1 MSCVSFLS
9 GKSAERHRSNPFFY
23 EALARLQWAAGPRK
37 FMKIR
42 SLLSLS
48 LALAAPALAVSNA
61 KSAPTPVT
69 PRYHLAADWKLAGDG
84 FWDYLTVDAA
94 AHRLYIPRDTRIQV
108 VDTSN
113 GHIIG
118 EIVGLKE
125 AHGVALVPTLGVGFA
140 TSGGTN
146 QVIVFKIK
154 TLKPIGAPIGVGEGP
169 DAIAYEPT
177 TGQIF
182 TMNGDGK
189 STSVINARTRR
200 VVGTIDLGTNAESA
214 VADGRGHL
222 FINLEGTSQI
232 AEINAKTRKIAH
244 VWPLAPGEE
253 PTGLSYD
260 AVTQHLFAGCH
271 NKTLVVLD
279 ARTGKTVAHL
289 PIGAGVDAGVFDAK
303 MGVSLSSCGRDGNL
317 AIVGEQAGKPALLG
331 TIPTHTGARTMA
343 LDPISHAVFVVA
355 ADYQPL
361 QPGQRYPQAVP
372 GTTRILKYEI
382 SAK

>member
-1 MSCVSFLS
+1 MT
-9 GKSAERHRSNPFFY
+9 
-23 EALARLQWAAGPRK
+23 RLLDSDAPHN

-61 KSAPTPVT
+61 KSAPVKVAPQ
-69 PRYHLAADWKLAGDG
+69 YHLAADWKLAGDG

-108 VDTSN
+108 VDTRD
-113 GHIIG
+113 GHLIG
-118 EIVGLKE
+118 EIAGGQE
-125 AHGVALVPTLGVGFA
+125 AHGVAVVPALGVGFA
-140 TSGGTN
+140 TSGGDN
-146 QVIVFKIK
+146 QVIVFDLK
-154 TLKPIGAPIGVGEGP
+154 TLKPVGAPIGVGAGP

-189 STSVINARTRR
+189 SSSVINAKTRR
-200 VVGTIDLGTNAESA
+200 VVETIALGTNAESA
-214 VADGRGHL
+214 VADGKGHL

-232 AEINAKTRKIAH
+232 AEINAKTRKIVH
-244 VWPLAPGEE
+244 RWPLAPGEE

-260 AVTQHLFAGCH
+260 AKTQRLYAGCH

-279 ARTGKTVAHL
+279 ARTGKIVAHL

-303 MGVSLSSCGRDGNL
+303 LGVSLSSCGRDGTL
-317 AIVGEQAGKPALLG
+317 AIVGEKSGKPALLA
-331 TIPTHTGARTMA
+331 TIPTHGGARTMA
-343 LDPISHAVFVVA
+343 LDPISHALFVVA

-372 GTTRILKYEI
+372 GSTRILKYELG
-382 SAK
+382 AK